1 MSKAGKSGQHHGKRV
16 GQAPLDLTDSQE
28 ERRVFKMLRRAIL
41 RRVEAAGTKDYAT
54 ADARVSELSNRLS
67 VLRDRVAP
75 KPR

>member
-16 GQAPLDLTDSQE
+16 GLAPLALTDHQE

-41 RRVEAAGTKDYAT
+41 RRVAAAGSKDYAA
-54 ADARVSELSNRLS
+54 ADATVTALTNRLS